1 MYSKEKIQT
10 ALELYH
16 QCGSATKTL
25 QLLGYPSRRAL
36 YDWIDDEGKPQRQR
50 KAPKIINTETHPCNP
65 SVEEKLMA

>member
-1 MYSKEKIQT
+1 MYSKEKIHT

-16 QCGSATKTL
+16 QCGSITKTM

-50 KAPKIINTETHPCNP
+50 KSTNII
-65 SVEEKLMA
+65 